1 MTYALDAN
9 IISYILQK
17 QEKMLNRLK
26 AEIALGNHIVIP
38 PIVYYEIRRG
48 LLSSNSIKK
57 AALFETLFGK
67 LDIDVIDRET
77 LEMAAIEYAR
87 LRKAGHTVGD
97 ADLFI
102 AEYCVKN
109 DFTLVTNNT
118 IHFKAIK
125 GLRYVNWLEE
135 S

>member
-48 LLSSNSIKK
+48 LLSSDSTKK
-57 AALFETLFGK
+57 AELFETLFGK
-67 LDIDVIDRET
+67 LNIDPIDRET
-77 LEMAAIEYAR
+77 LEMSAIEYSR
-87 LRKAGHTVGD
+87 LRKAGLTVGD

-109 DFTLVTNNT
+109 DFTLVTNN
-118 IHFKAIK
+118 IKHFKAIK
-125 GLRYVNWLEE
+125 GLRSINWLEE

>member
-17 QEKMLNRLK
+17 QDNIMNKLK
-26 AEIALGNHIVIP
+26 TEIALGNHVVIP

-57 AALFETLFGK
+57 AELFEALFGK
-67 LDIDVIDRET
+67 LNIDSIDRET

-87 LRKAGHTVGD
+87 LRKAGLTIGD

-109 DFTLVTNNT
+109 GFTLVTNN
-118 IHFKAIK
+118 IKHFKAIK
-125 GLRYVNWLEE
+125 GLKYTNWLEE